1 MTAYH
6 KIHIRE
12 SPSKYIINREC
23 ILLPFYMIQF
33 NTISMYT
40 NIYEPKD
47 FLINPNIES
56 SRSPDY
62 LYIFTYECD
71 RFN

>member
-1 MTAYH
+1 MTEDH

-40 NIYEPKD
+40 NIYEPQD
-47 FLINPNIES
+47 FLINPNIE
-56 SRSPDY
+56 
-62 LYIFTYECD
+62 
-71 RFN
+71 